1 MKSKTPKVLHEISGR
16 SLVGHVVAASRE
28 LDPQHLVVVVGHAAE
43 QVTAHL
49 SAGETP
55 VRTAFQAEQNGTGHA
70 VRMGLEELG
79 GTVEGT
85 VVVVCGDTPLLS
97 GETLS
102 ALAATHTA
110 DANAVTVLTAEVP
123 DSTGYGRIVRDAAT
137 GAVTEIVEH
146 KDATDAQRAIREI
159 NSGVFAFDG
168 RLLSDALG
176 KVRTDNSQGEEYL
189 TDVLSILRE
198 AGHRVGASVAGDHRE
213 ILGINNRL
221 QLAEARRLLNERLLE
236 RAMLAGVTVV
246 DPASTLIDAT
256 VTYERDAIV
265 HPGTQLLGATHLAED
280 AEVGPNS
287 RLKDTVVHAGARVDN
302 TVSDGAEVGP
312 GATVGPFAYLRPG
325 TRMGA
330 RSKAGTYVEM
340 KNATIGEGTKVPHL
354 SYVGDATIGDHTNIG
369 AASVFVNYDG
379 VAKHHTTIG
388 SHCRTGSDNMFV
400 APVTV
405 GDGVYTA
412 AVRSSP
418 RTYRPVHW
426 PWPGASSGISRA
438 GSPGSVPGARR
449 LRPLRRPRRSPTAKA
464 DRKQVRQRRRT
475 VIDAHPFRLARRT
488 SGPMRAVPDTRLRRL
503 CCDRDQDDRREE
515 TDALLRPR
523 PPRAGRGGRTPTGCR
538 SRADEGL
545 RFRQR

>member
-1 MKSKTPKVLHEISGR
+1 MSATSPAAVVVLAAGEGTRMKSKTPKVLHEISGR
-16 SLVGHVVAASRE
+16 SLVGHVVAAARE
-28 LDPQHLVVVVGHAAE
+28 LDPQHLVVVVGHASE

-49 SAGETP
+49 NAGDAP

-79 GTVEGT
+79 GAVDGT
-85 VVVVCGDTPLLS
+85 VIVVCGDTPLLS
-97 GETLS
+97 GETLG
-102 ALAATHTA
+102 ALAATHSA

-123 DSTGYGRIVRDAAT
+123 DSTGYGRIVRDPST

-146 KDATDAQRAIREI
+146 KDATDEQRAIREI

-168 RLLSDALG
+168 RLLGDALG

-236 RAMLAGVTVV
+236 RAMLAGVTIV

-256 VTYERDAIV
+256 VTYERDAVV
-265 HPGTQLLGATHLAED
+265 HPGTQLLGSTHLAED
-280 AEVGPNS
+280 SEVGPNS
-287 RLKDTVVHAGARVDN
+287 RIEDTLVGAGARVDN
-302 TVSDGAEVGP
+302 TVTLSAEIGP
-312 GATVGPFAYLRPG
+312 GATVGPYAYLRPG
-325 TRMGA
+325 TRLGVKA
-330 RSKAGTYVEM
+330 KAGTYVEM

-412 AVRSSP
+412 AGSVITKDVPSGSLAVARGQQ
-418 RTYRPVHW
+418 RNIEGWVARKRP
-426 PWPGASSGISRA
+426 GSAAAQAAQASSQEPNGQS
-438 GSPGSVPGARR
+438 
-449 LRPLRRPRRSPTAKA
+449 
-464 DRKQVRQRRRT
+464 
-475 VIDAHPFRLARRT
+475 
-488 SGPMRAVPDTRLRRL
+488 
-503 CCDRDQDDRREE
+503 
-515 TDALLRPR
+515 
-523 PPRAGRGGRTPTGCR
+523 
-538 SRADEGL
+538 
-545 RFRQR
+545 